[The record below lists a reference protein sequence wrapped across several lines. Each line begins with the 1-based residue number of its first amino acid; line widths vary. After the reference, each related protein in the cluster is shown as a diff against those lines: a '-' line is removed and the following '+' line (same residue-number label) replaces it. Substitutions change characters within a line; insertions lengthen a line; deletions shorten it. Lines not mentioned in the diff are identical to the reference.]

1 MELNI
6 RIPDHT
12 SAIFDYLQKGQFVCS
27 NSCSESVRDMY
38 DMIDDDYDALSLFFS
53 QIGYTL
59 ERGNEYFYFSRTE
72 PRATLEQKI
81 LRAYYWIDVLDL
93 FKTYDETFGA
103 GFRFQP
109 EQILV
114 EANINVMLQNKLDG
128 LRTVDTSQYT
138 SWMNDIMDLHG
149 DDIHQV
155 VDRLNH
161 YYGTDIGVRGGF
173 RATPLYGKL
182 VYQKNIDEVLK
193 AINIITGTRMSVSGG
208 RVYEFEIVADGEVEL
223 GQVLYTRT
231 VFSDAKGKILS
242 AKYAQFP
249 AKKLRSE
256 KLSMFARAPENAA
269 SATVSVFAGNSALP
283 VTVFIKSAKLNES
296 L

>member
-6 RIPDHT
+6 RIPDQT

-114 EANINVMLQNKLDG
+114 EANINATLQNKLDG
-128 LRTVDTSQYT
+128 MRKHFS
-138 SWMNDIMDLHG
+138 
-149 DDIHQV
+149 
-155 VDRLNH
+155 DR
-161 YYGTDIGVRGGF
+161 DVR
-173 RATPLYGKL
+173 K
-182 VYQKNIDEVLK
+182 EVLD
-193 AINIITGTRMSVSGG
+193 NIIRLLVKES
-208 RVYEFEIVADGEVEL
+208 FIEL
-223 GQVLYTRT
+223 ENEKNNTYKVLSSWHYLERLIESIQIYDDTEE
-231 VFSDAKGKILS
+231 DN
-242 AKYAQFP
+242 
-249 AKKLRSE
+249 E
-256 KLSMFARAPENAA
+256 KPE
-269 SATVSVFAGNSALP
+269 
-283 VTVFIKSAKLNES
+283 
-296 L
+296 

>member
-114 EANINVMLQNKLDG
+114 EANINATLQNKLDG
-128 LRTVDTSQYT
+128 MRKHFS
-138 SWMNDIMDLHG
+138 
-149 DDIHQV
+149 
-155 VDRLNH
+155 DR
-161 YYGTDIGVRGGF
+161 DVR
-173 RATPLYGKL
+173 K
-182 VYQKNIDEVLK
+182 EVLD
-193 AINIITGTRMSVSGG
+193 NIIRLLVKES
-208 RVYEFEIVADGEVEL
+208 FIEL
-223 GQVLYTRT
+223 ENEKNNTYKVLSSWHYLERLIESIQIYDDTEE
-231 VFSDAKGKILS
+231 DN
-242 AKYAQFP
+242 
-249 AKKLRSE
+249 E
-256 KLSMFARAPENAA
+256 KPE
-269 SATVSVFAGNSALP
+269 
-283 VTVFIKSAKLNES
+283 
-296 L
+296 